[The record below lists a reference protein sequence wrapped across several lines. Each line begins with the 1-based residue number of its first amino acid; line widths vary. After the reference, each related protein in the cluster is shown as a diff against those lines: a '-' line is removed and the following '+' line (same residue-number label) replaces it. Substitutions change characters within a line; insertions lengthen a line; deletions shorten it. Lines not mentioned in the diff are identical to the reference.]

1 MDECKCAEGGYSD
14 SEIKSD
20 SIEMCDKCDKEMKD
34 CECDKTDEPA
44 NESADETVEVEEK
57 ALTVSDIRDIV
68 ADVVKSLLTPTEVG
82 EDTVTKSI
90 EAERI
95 EALES
100 ELEQVKAL
108 AAPSSV
114 KRMGAVGST
123 STVNENLVK
132 AAQYRAKASATN
144 DRTLA
149 RGYVEIARDLE
160 TKSN

>member
-1 MDECKCAEGGYSD
+1 
-14 SEIKSD
+14 
-20 SIEMCDKCDKEMKD
+20 
-34 CECDKTDEPA
+34 
-44 NESADETVEVEEK
+44 VQQ
-57 ALTVSDIRDIV
+57 IV
-68 ADVVKSLLTPTEVG
+68 ADIVKTLLTPDEVG

-90 EAERI
+90 ESERI

-114 KRMGAVGST
+114 KRMGAVGSKI
-123 STVNENLVK
+123 TVDENLVK
-132 AAQYRAKASATN
+132 AANYRAKASATN

-149 RGYVEIARDLE
+149 RGYIEMARELE